1 MVFVQGKQEM
11 LSVKTQFCYR
21 TVYKN
26 VPHVQRSG
34 FQDIQDMNEPHLGCM
49 FQHGR
54 AYKRKKRQHLQ
65 KL

>member
-1 MVFVQGKQEM
+1 MV
-11 LSVKTQFCYR
+11 YN
-21 TVYKN
+21 N

-54 AYKRKKRQHLQ
+54 VYKKKKRQHLQ
-65 KL
+65 K